1 MVGMITCLTRITLC
15 ICLWFAVIVPCLAQ
29 EDPYPAYLAQLAV
42 EITTAGNTPTQ
53 NFAYWGT
60 QKDAAGWTDYY
71 LVNLADPNLGR
82 KLIIHVPLPG
92 AKLSAA
98 MIGDSTIDKIAF
110 DQVMPDVA
118 TLNAGLGGE
127 HCWGTLARLGEI
139 AALKPSVIVVGCG
152 NSDVYTVGTVGV
164 TPEMSESE
172 AALVNIMSE
181 AKSLRVPIIVATLT
195 PILSTLP
202 TEPTMTP
209 SVVAQRI
216 RTFNTWLAGRRHG
229 QRGAVLES
237 LVEHRGIDRE
247 LGRPD
252 VLQRGLHSPGQLRPD
267 GDRRLAVLDLR
278 REREDGLMPAR
289 YGCRCSLG

>member
-1 MVGMITCLTRITLC
+1 MEMVGMITCLTRITLC

-152 NSDVYTVGTVGV
+152 NSDVYTVGTAGV

-181 AKSLRVPIIVATLT
+181 AKSLRFPIIVATLT

-216 RTFNTWLAGRRHG
+216 RTFNTWLRADATASGVQFWNRWSNIAASTGNWGVPMCYNADCIHPVNCG
-229 QRGAVLES
+229 QMEVG
-237 LVEHRGIDRE
+237 
-247 LGRPD
+247 
-252 VLQRGLHSPGQLRPD
+252 GL
-267 GDRRLAVLDLR
+267 
-278 REREDGLMPAR
+278 R
-289 YGCRCSLG
+289 YLISGEGGKTD